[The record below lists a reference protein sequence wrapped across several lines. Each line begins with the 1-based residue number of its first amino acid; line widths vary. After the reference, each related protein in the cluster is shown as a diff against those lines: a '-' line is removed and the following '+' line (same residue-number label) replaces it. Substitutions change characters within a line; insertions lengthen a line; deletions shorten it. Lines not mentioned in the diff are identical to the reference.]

1 MFKGLL
7 RRKSKTARRAAAPA
21 LSFDDAKQ
29 LVLDKDTQV
38 RSELARRGDLKPELL
53 YYLAEDQSAEVRRN
67 IAANP
72 ETPRQADMLLAK
84 DVDEEVRCDLALKI
98 GRLIPGLSDQETS
111 LVQDLT
117 FEILNILAQDQLPRV
132 RHIIAE
138 EIKLATN
145 VPRNVIAR
153 LANDVELIVAAPI
166 LEYSILLSDDELLE
180 IIARGPIGGALATIA
195 LRSNVSEKV
204 SDAIVDANDV
214 PSIATLLANQNAQIR
229 EETLD
234 KIIDKA
240 PEVPPWH
247 EPQVD
252 RPSLS
257 QRAVRRIAG
266 FVTSSLITILQERHE
281 MDTETVRVVSENVK
295 LRLQEPEAEAV
306 AVTESPLARAQRL
319 FEEGKIDDELV
330 VEAATQG
337 QRELAVQALALRSSL
352 EAPIVRSMLESK
364 TGKAVTALAWK
375 AELQMRTAMSLQ
387 RHLARIPPH
396 AMVNARNGVDYPLTA
411 QEMDWYIS
419 YFEEYPAKRAAAS

>member
-1 MFKGLL
+1 
-7 RRKSKTARRAAAPA
+7 
-21 LSFDDAKQ
+21 
-29 LVLDKDTQV
+29 
-38 RSELARRGDLKPELL
+38 
-53 YYLAEDQSAEVRRN
+53 
-67 IAANP
+67 
-72 ETPRQADMLLAK
+72 MLLAK

-132 RHIIAE
+132 RQIIAE
-138 EIKLATN
+138 EIKLATD
-145 VPRNVIAR
+145 VPQNVITR
-153 LANDVELIVAAPI
+153 LAHDVELIVAAPI

-180 IIARGPIGGALATIA
+180 IIARGPIGGGLAAIA
-195 LRSNVSEKV
+195 RRVNVSEKV

-247 EPQVD
+247 EPLVG

-257 QRAVRRIAG
+257 QRAVQRIAG
-266 FVTSSLITILQERHE
+266 FVTSSLLTILQDRHE
-281 MDTETVRVVSENVK
+281 MDAETARVVAKNVK
-295 LRLQEPEAEAV
+295 IRLQEPESV
-306 AVTESPLARAQRL
+306 TVTESAVARAQRL
-319 FEEGKIDDELV
+319 FEEGKIDDDLL

-337 QRELAVQALALRSSL
+337 QRELAVQALVLKSRL
-352 EAPIVRSMLESK
+352 NAPMVRSMLESK
-364 TGKAVTALAWK
+364 TGKAVTALSWK

-396 AMVNARNGVDYPLTA
+396 AMVNARNGVDYPLTS